1 MKKIICSA
9 LVLVMMLALV
19 ACPVPQDIFAKSE
32 GVMSWEEYNAAEL
45 GAEVVVEAFIQ
56 GKQAWW
62 AKDGVGRGTF
72 YLQDNVG
79 GYLAYELLCT
89 EEEYNQLAVG
99 TKVRLTGYKDM
110 WSGEV
115 EIIDCHF
122 IALESEPYVAEAKDL
137 TDKLGTDELVKYQ
150 NQLVTFTGLTVEEIS
165 YKAEGDDIYVKLSYN
180 GATYSFCVEKYL
192 TGPDT
197 DLYKA
202 VGQLKKGDVVDV
214 TGFLYWYEGPNTHIT
229 AVTVK

>member
-1 MKKIICSA
+1 MNVTGF
-9 LVLVMMLALV
+9 LYWY
-19 ACPVPQDIFAKSE
+19 E
-32 GVMSWEEYNAAEL
+32 GVNTHITGVEKLDVMTYAEYDAAALDDEIIVDVFVQGNQSWWDNKITVYAADEN
-45 GAEVVVEAFIQ
+45 GAYF
-56 GKQAWW
+56 
-62 AKDGVGRGTF
+62 
-72 YLQDNVG
+72 L
-79 GYLAYELLCT
+79 YEMTCT
-89 EEEYNQLAVG
+89 EADKALITAGAKLRVH
-99 TKVRLTGYKDM
+99 GYKAE

-122 IALESEPYVAEAKDL
+122 IALESEPYVAEAKDV
-137 TDKLGTDELVKYQ
+137 TSYLGTDELVKYQ